1 MEVEE
6 TNVPMEVDNQATAA
20 VETEVEYRVSVGLQS
35 LFGRHAVP
43 FVVSEL
49 AAQRGWTTVADF
61 GSQTAQAV
69 ATACEALKG
78 ASFTA
83 EEHEIVFAAVA
94 EAAAATAAT
103 MFLERLKVPEIPLHL
118 PHAPTTAVGQVVAE
132 EIQANNVAIESMDR
146 YGDLEALSPR
156 ISEIVDTATAAMGAT
171 DKEKLLRLMSTLDMV
186 S

>member
-1 MEVEE
+1 
-6 TNVPMEVDNQATAA
+6 
-20 VETEVEYRVSVGLQS
+20 
-35 LFGRHAVP
+35 
-43 FVVSEL
+43 VSEL

-103 MFLERLKVPEIPLHL
+103 MFLERIKVPEIPLHL
-118 PHAPTTAVGQVVAE
+118 PQAPTTAVGQVVAE

-186 S
+186 SWICCNTYSSASEFQTTAEQFCMSHRLKISGPIRTACSQI